1 MMAVTNTEHP
11 PAAATVLGMAIQ
23 PRPAADRCV
32 YCGNYFAGCDSFPF
46 QVQVAGL
53 DLGGV

>member
-11 PAAATVLGMAIQ
+11 PAAATVLGMTIQ